1 MEGMISRHLWEVIE
15 HHCLSGWPQLSID
28 MWLSEVVIRLL
39 EITHGQWIYRNLI
52 VHDKTSGTLVT
63 RDKETLME
71 EIVQHVENGGD
82 GLTEADR
89 WMAEVNIDRLDRSSG
104 ERECYW
110 LLALQT
116 AQETRIQKRI

>member
-1 MEGMISRHLWEVIE
+1 M
-15 HHCLSGWPQLSID
+15 
-28 MWLSEVVIRLL
+28 
-39 EITHGQWIYRNLI
+39 
-52 VHDKTSGTLVT
+52 LVT

-71 EIVQHVENGGD
+71 EIVQHVDSGGD

-116 AQETRIQKRI
+116 AQETHVQREFDGRNEIQG